1 MKFKVENCNGR
12 NIAIFDEESPPR
24 SHLLAAFLEEAR
36 YMEGQMHLD
45 IIEQAE
51 CSKNPRGVKVDK
63 FTGNGVD
70 TEFFTDCIVISEL
83 WPAAGEDAEPES
95 TKLSLTEAK
104 QLLLEWQTILNQSVN
119 SRPN

>member
-1 MKFKVENCNGR
+1 MKFRVENCNGR
-12 NIAIFDEESPPR
+12 KIAIFDEESSPR

-36 YMEGQMHLD
+36 FMEGQMYLE
-45 IIEQAE
+45 IIEQVE
-51 CSKNPRGVKVDK
+51 CSKNPRGVKVDE

-70 TEFFTDCIVISEL
+70 TEFYTDCIVITEL
-83 WPAAGEDAEPES
+83 WPAGGEDAEPES

-104 QLLLEWQTILNQSVN
+104 QLLREWQTILNQSVN